1 VFDHISKHLEVR
13 QKYFA
18 ARRIFNSL
26 LGVWKCGQTRS
37 FAFDI
42 SNPIVIFLQQ
52 VGDNELPDCV
62 VKSMY
67 FCEHTS
73 SESTSDDHSK
83 RNPHEA
89 REITEVA
96 KTFCQKGRVDP
107 SKITVLCAYRGQA
120 SV

>member
-1 VFDHISKHLEVR
+1 
-13 QKYFA
+13 
-18 ARRIFNSL
+18 
-26 LGVWKCGQTRS
+26 
-37 FAFDI
+37 
-42 SNPIVIFLQQ
+42 
-52 VGDNELPDCV
+52 
-62 VKSMY
+62 MY

-107 SKITVLCAYRGQA
+107 SKITVLCAYRGQVTEIIERFKSSNVEA
-120 SV
+120 LSKIQVTTIDSFQSLNKRPLDR